1 MVLLLPLLMMLLVMS
16 DPGDEY
22 DRSDSADGIGEN
34 NNVASTSGFAFL
46 AAAAAA
52 ATIAWT

>member
-1 MVLLLPLLMMLLVMS
+1 MLLLPLLMMLLVMS

-34 NNVASTSGFAFL
+34 NNVASTSGSAFL